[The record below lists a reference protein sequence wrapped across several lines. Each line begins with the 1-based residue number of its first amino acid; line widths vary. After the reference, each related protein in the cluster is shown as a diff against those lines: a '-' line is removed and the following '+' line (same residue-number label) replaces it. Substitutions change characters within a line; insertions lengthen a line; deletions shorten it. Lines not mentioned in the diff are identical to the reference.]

1 MYYNLAIC
9 FTYFIEMLIS
19 YSFFSLIGDRKQKT
33 PICLAIGT
41 ALFLSGALFDVV
53 LSNIVWFNVLYFFI
67 INLLFSVI
75 CFRVKLTR
83 CIFYSIILDV
93 FNGSLEFAAIFLIS
107 IVTKTEVTEYVDKL
121 SFFVLDVVISKL
133 LYFLA
138 CIVMARFIRK
148 EKGNIKFPLGLY
160 LYPFIVIVILLI
172 FWYMCTQFELPYD
185 FQLLLSGISA
195 ALFAS
200 IVVLFISYQQSIEK
214 ENLILTLQNQV
225 EKQDMDMNYYNI
237 LEKQNE
243 DLRTYAH
250 DAKNHLNAIHNL
262 NSNPEIDAYLTQ
274 MISNLKTYS
283 NVCHS
288 GNHMLDVIINK
299 YVTEC
304 DMKGLKFSFDVYVTN
319 LNYVRNDDLVTI
331 LSNALDNAIE
341 AAEATVNKT
350 ISLATDHINTY
361 DVITIVNSC
370 DTPPKA
376 KGNELL
382 TTKRNKDIHGLGIKS
397 IRKTLKQYGG
407 DYQWE
412 YNEGK
417 GEFTLMISLLS
428 PSK

>member
-19 YSFFSLIGDRKQKT
+19 YSFFSLIGDRKHKT
-33 PICLAIGT
+33 PVCIAIGT
-41 ALFLSGALFDVV
+41 VLFLSGAFFDIV
-53 LSNIVWFNVLYFFI
+53 LSNVIWFNALYFFI

-75 CFRVKLTR
+75 CFRIKITR
-83 CIFYSIILDV
+83 CIFYSILLDI
-93 FNGSLEFAAIFLIS
+93 FQTSLEFAAIFLIS
-107 IVTKTEVTEYVDKL
+107 IVTETEVTAYVDKL

-133 LYFLA
+133 LYFLTTL
-138 CIVMARFIRK
+138 IIARFIKK
-148 EKGNIKFPLGLY
+148 EKGNIKFPAVLY
-160 LYPFIVIVILLI
+160 MYPVIVIAILLI
-172 FWYMCTQFELPYD
+172 FWSMCINFELTYN
-185 FQLLLSGISA
+185 FQLILSGASF

-214 ENLILTLQNQV
+214 ENLIFALQNQV
-225 EKQDMDMNYYNI
+225 ERQDMDVNYYNI

-243 DLRTYAH
+243 DLRIYVH
-250 DAKNHLNAIHNL
+250 DTKNHLNAIHNL
-262 NSNPEIDAYLTQ
+262 NSNPEIDEYLSKI
-274 MISNLKTYS
+274 ISDLKNCS
-283 NVCHS
+283 SVCHS

-304 DMKGLKFSFDVYVTN
+304 EMKGLNFSFDVCITN
-319 LNYVRNDDLVTI
+319 LNYVKNDDLVTI
-331 LSNALDNAIE
+331 LSNSLDNAIE
-341 AAEATVNKT
+341 AAEASLNKT
-350 ISLATDHINTY
+350 ISIATDYINTY
-361 DVITIVNSC
+361 DVVTIANSC
-370 DTPPKA
+370 DTPPKT
-376 KGNELL
+376 KGNDLV

-428 PSK
+428 PTK